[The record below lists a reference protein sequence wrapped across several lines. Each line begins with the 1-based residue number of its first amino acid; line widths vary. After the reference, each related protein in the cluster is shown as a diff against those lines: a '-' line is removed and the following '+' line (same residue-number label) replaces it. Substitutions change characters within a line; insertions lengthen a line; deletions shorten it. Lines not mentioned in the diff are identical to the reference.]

1 MLLLLLA
8 PLALANAPLSVDL
21 DGDGKPE
28 TITVDD
34 RGVRIGKHLIECGG
48 EALCEV
54 QLHDISS
61 EDKVK
66 ELVTVDTGPR
76 DDKYARVYRLEKSG
90 PVELSWSQPDTYVEA
105 IHTTGSGILL
115 TDSRERLY
123 QKRQKWVLKGG
134 VLTLVPQ
141 PFWAAG
147 TQVGIDRS
155 APIHRTI
162 KGAEVVAN
170 IKAGSRIDVLLES
183 ADAPGWFLVKISSG
197 LTGWIEL
204 EALRGASDEV
214 MGIYGAG

>member
-8 PLALANAPLSVDL
+8 PLALATPLSVDL

-34 RGVRIGKHLIECGG
+34 RGVRVGKHLIECGG

-54 QLHDISS
+54 QIHDLSS

-66 ELVTVDTGPR
+66 ELVTIDTGPR
-76 DDKYARVYRLEKSG
+76 DDRSARIYRLEKSG
-90 PVELSWSQPDTYVEA
+90 PVELRWSNSNLSFSEV
-105 IHTTGSGILL
+105 HTTGSGILL

-123 QKRQKWVLKGG
+123 IKREKWVLEGE

-147 TQVGIDRS
+147 MEVGIDRS
-155 APIHRTI
+155 APILRTI
-162 KGAEVVAN
+162 GGAEVVAN
-170 IKAGSRIDVLLES
+170 IKAGSRITLLLES
-183 ADAPGWFLVKISSG
+183 AESPTWFLVKISSG
-197 LTGWIEL
+197 LTGWIHL
-204 EALRGASDEV
+204 DALQRSSDEV
-214 MGIYGAG
+214 MGIYNAG

>member
-8 PLALANAPLSVDL
+8 PLALANAPLTVDL

-34 RGVRIGKHLIECGG
+34 RGVRVGKHLIECGG
-48 EALCEV
+48 EALCAV
-54 QLHDISS
+54 QVHDLSS

-76 DDKYARVYRLEKSG
+76 DDKHARVYRLEKSG
-90 PVELSWSQPDTYVEA
+90 PVELGWSQPETWVEA
-105 IHTTGSGILL
+105 VHTTGSGILL

-123 QKRQKWVLKGG
+123 VKREKWVLKGG

-141 PFWAAG
+141 PFWAVAME
-147 TQVGIDRS
+147 VGIDRS
-155 APIHRTI
+155 APIHRSI
-162 KGAEVVAN
+162 QGAEVVAT
-170 IKAGSRIDVLLES
+170 IRAGSRIELLLES
-183 ADAPGWFLVKISSG
+183 ADSPGWFLVKISSG

-214 MGIYGAG
+214 MGIYSAG